1 MRRKGRL
8 AISRYFR
15 KERHTRS
22 VVAGEEDFSRRLGE
36 ARIGGRMEMCKEPP
50 PLLFLMRDLTM

>member
-36 ARIGGRMEMCKEPP
+36 ARIGGRM
-50 PLLFLMRDLTM
+50 

>member
-15 KERHTRS
+15 KERPMRS

-36 ARIGGRMEMCKEPP
+36 ARIGGRMQMCKEPP
-50 PLLFLMRDLTM
+50 PLFLMRDLTM